1 MANEEFSN
9 VKTSVWWDLEN
20 CPVPSGVDPHAI
32 AQNISS
38 ALSKHDYRGPVS
50 ISAFGDTHNLPAKIQ
65 HALSST
71 GIALNHVPAGIKDA
85 SDKRILVDMLFWAV
99 DNSAPANYLL
109 ISGDRDFANALHQLS
124 MRRYNILLAHPTLNI
139 PPSLSGAATIIWLWT
154 SLAKGEDLMPIIKDN
169 KQLDK
174 KSDSNFLTN
183 GVRQGSLEMK
193 STMPKLKGSLNNS
206 NRGGSLPDFN
216 QANWQL
222 YAQNGGLEQ
231 SMLRVGYANREIYSA
246 NNTYCP
252 ETNLPTSSSLIQNIS
267 PICDTRASAP
277 PDSHDVRPLQSLEN
291 YNNNRQDSCN
301 DPKYNS
307 CISRTKSNSL
317 VKLSSAPSQTNFTPG
332 ANTLPAKVST
342 HHDVKRSRSLHPTV
356 SCPPQMM
363 PGYPPQARPNCPP
376 QVQARPNC
384 PPQVISNFHMEHHA
398 GNRQNFPADLR
409 ANVLDFEKMDIS
421 SDSQRSPSI
430 QSGTSSLLRVS
441 QLLPSEQTSKP
452 LGSFEA
458 NNPTQIETSRD
469 GIHTSPSRLP
479 PAQRPGPDISHRVHL
494 RILSLAMET
503 LKQNMMAPTEQN
515 LEDCIWYG
523 EMLHIP
529 NFNLRENLDKA
540 VELKDIAVMR
550 IGGGFKIYLPPD
562 SVIWQCVDPFSMHDR
577 YSKELWDELFKFL
590 SSHEGRGAMIQSK
603 SRYDAA
609 QELKKSCLKSLLL
622 GQIIHML
629 HLAINVKKWLRPQ
642 NLAQWSPLSITI
654 GQRSTG
660 SKPDGYQG
668 GSPTCFR
675 EGRSSCGKEGTP

>member
-20 CPVPSGVDPHAI
+20 CPVPNGVNPHAI
-32 AQNISS
+32 AQNISA

-50 ISAFGDTHNLPAKIQ
+50 ISAFGDTHNLPANIQ

-154 SLAKGEDLMPIIKDN
+154 SLAMGEEVMPIIKDN
-169 KQLDK
+169 KQLDR
-174 KSDSNFLTN
+174 KSDSF
-183 GVRQGSLEMK
+183 EMK
-193 STMPKLKGSLNNS
+193 STMLKLQAPVSKGNG
-206 NRGGSLPDFN
+206 GGSLLDFD

-222 YAQNGGLEQ
+222 YTQNGGFEQ

-246 NNTYCP
+246 NKTYCS
-252 ETNLPTSSSLIQNIS
+252 ETHLLASSSLMIQNIS

-291 YNNNRQDSCN
+291 YNNNRQDLSN
-301 DPKYNS
+301 DPKYIS
-307 CISRTKSNSL
+307 CISGTKPNSL
-317 VKLSSAPSQTNFTPG
+317 VKLGSAPSHTNFSP
-332 ANTLPAKVST
+332 AVNNLLAKVGAK
-342 HHDVKRSRSLHPTV
+342 HNVKRSRSLHTTA

-363 PGYPPQARPNCPP
+363 PPHPPQVRPNGPPQARPNGPP
-376 QVQARPNC
+376 QVRPIC
-384 PPQVISNFHMEHHA
+384 PPQVISKFHMEHHA
-398 GNRQNFPADLR
+398 GSRQNFPAELR
-409 ANVLDFEKMDIS
+409 ANVPDFDKMDIS
-421 SDSQRSPSI
+421 SDSQNSPNI
-430 QSGTSSLLRVS
+430 PSGNSSLLCKS
-441 QLLPSEQTSKP
+441 HLLPSEQTSQP

-458 NNPTQIETSRD
+458 NNPPQTETSRD
-469 GIHTSPSRLP
+469 AIHASPSRLP
-479 PAQRPGPDISHRVHL
+479 PAQLPGSDISHRVHL

-515 LEDCIWYG
+515 LEDCIWYS

-529 NFNLRENLDKA
+529 NFNLRESLDKA
-540 VELKDIAVMR
+540 VELKDIVVMR
-550 IGGGFKIYLPPD
+550 TGGGFKIYLPPD
-562 SVIWQCVDPFSMHDR
+562 SVIWQCVDPVSMHDR
-577 YSKELWDELFKFL
+577 YPKELWDELYKFL
-590 SSHEGRGAMIQSK
+590 SSHEGCEAMIQSK

-629 HLAINVKKWLRPQ
+629 HLAIKVKKWLRPPNQ
-642 NLAQWSPLSITI
+642 AQWSPLSITI

-660 SKPDGYQG
+660 SKPDCYQG
-668 GSPTCFR
+668 GSPTF
-675 EGRSSCGKEGTP
+675 SYK